1 MLKAVIFDL
10 DGTLLDTLDDLYEST
25 AIALKKFSFPQR
37 SREEVRCFVGNGL
50 GKLAERA
57 IPDGIGNPCFNDF
70 LQYLQETYESH
81 CMKHTKPYDGI
92 MEMLEKLKSM
102 GYKMAIVSNKP
113 DARVKELAGHFFDD
127 LISVSFGE
135 RTGIRKKPA
144 PDSLNAVMDA
154 FGASADECIFAGDS
168 DVDIETA
175 ANAGVRCISV
185 SWGFRD
191 AHFLSAHGAGIIIDT
206 PLKLIDVISQYPG
219 IQ

>member
-1 MLKAVIFDL
+1 MNA
-10 DGTLLDTLDDLYEST
+10 
-25 AIALKKFSFPQR
+25 Q
-37 SREEVRCFVGNGL
+37 
-50 GKLAERA
+50 
-57 IPDGIGNPCFNDF
+57 
-70 LQYLQETYESH
+70 
-81 CMKHTKPYDGI
+81 
-92 MEMLEKLKSM
+92 
-102 GYKMAIVSNKP
+102 
-113 DARVKELAGHFFDD
+113 
-127 LISVSFGE
+127 
-135 RTGIRKKPA
+135 GIRKKPA